1 MKHTKNRI
9 PHLSNDDVK
18 ALLVALPLVSISDP
32 GTLEQYHRNQMAVE
46 SATNKFLNNNVSFTA
61 DEIRVIFVAI
71 GFALDYLSNRCD
83 VPFDPSEIDSEW
95 KSELSK
101 NFFAY
106 SRLYPYF
113 EAVAIE
119 IESQCK

>member
-1 MKHTKNRI
+1 MKHTTNRI
-9 PHLSNDDVK
+9 PHLSSDDVN

-32 GTLEQYHRNQMAVE
+32 GSLEQYHRNQIAVE
-46 SATNKFLNNNVSFTA
+46 SVTSKFLNNRSIFTA
-61 DEIRVIFVAI
+61 DEIRVTFVSI
-71 GFALDYLSNRCD
+71 GFALDYLSGHCD
-83 VPFDPSEIDSEW
+83 LPFDPTEIDAEW
-95 KSELSK
+95 KSNLSK

-113 EAVAIE
+113 ESVCTE